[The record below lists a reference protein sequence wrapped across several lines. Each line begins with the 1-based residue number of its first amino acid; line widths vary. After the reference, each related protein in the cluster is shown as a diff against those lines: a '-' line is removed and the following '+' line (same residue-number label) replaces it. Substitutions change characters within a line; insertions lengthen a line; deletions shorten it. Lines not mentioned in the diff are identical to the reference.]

1 MIAKEIA
8 FSGAH
13 NTHNTHNVHN
23 VHNARASYVS
33 PRNDHSASEWNDL

>member
-1 MIAKEIA
+1 MLTIAKEIA

-13 NTHNTHNVHN
+13 NTHN

-33 PRNDHSASEWNDL
+33 SGNDHSASEWNDL